1 MGPHYGG
8 GRHLGDRGPNS
19 GAGPTRALRPGIL
32 VVDCPGGQDMTPLK
46 QSLELGLSLCR
57 TCSLAVSRA
66 SLKADRRCP
75 RCQSRIEHRTPFS
88 TEMTLAWLIA
98 GIVFYIPAN
107 LLPVMHTSGLLGEE
121 DSTILGG
128 ILEFWRAG
136 DWDIALLIFIASV
149 AVPFTKFIAIG
160 LLLITVRKNSR
171 WQPHQ
176 RTVLYRIV
184 VALTSALM
192 QFQVLGTAEPRAGI
206 AFFCAVVVVT
216 MLSALSFDPRLIWDR
231 RA

>member
-1 MGPHYGG
+1 M
-8 GRHLGDRGPNS
+8 
-19 GAGPTRALRPGIL
+19 
-32 VVDCPGGQDMTPLK
+32 
-46 QSLELGLSLCR
+46 
-57 TCSLAVSRA
+57 
-66 SLKADRRCP
+66 
-75 RCQSRIEHRTPFS
+75 PFS

-107 LLPVMHTSGLLGEE
+107 LLPVMHTSGLLGEA

-160 LLLITVRKNSR
+160 LLLLTVRKKSR
-171 WQPHQ
+171 WEQHQ
-176 RTVLYRIV
+176 RTVLYRIVEFIGYWSMLDVIV

-192 QFQVLGTAEPRAGI
+192 QFQVLGAAEPRAGI

>member
-1 MGPHYGG
+1 
-8 GRHLGDRGPNS
+8 
-19 GAGPTRALRPGIL
+19 
-32 VVDCPGGQDMTPLK
+32 MTSLK
-46 QSLELGLSLCR
+46 QSLELGVSLCR
-57 TCSLAVSRA
+57 TCGLAVSRA
-66 SLKADRRCP
+66 SLSIDRRCP
-75 RCQSRIEHRTPFS
+75 RCQSQIEHRVPSS
-88 TEMTLAWLIA
+88 TEMTLAWLIS
-98 GIVFYIPAN
+98 GIVLYIPAN
-107 LLPVMHTSGLLGEE
+107 LLPVMHTSGLLGEQ

-160 LLLITVRKNSR
+160 LLLLTVRRDSR
-171 WQPHQ
+171 WQQHQ
-176 RTVLYRIV
+176 RTALYRIVEFIGYWSMLDVIV

-192 QFQVLGTAEPRAGI
+192 QFQVLGTAEPRSGI

-231 RA
+231 RP

>member
-1 MGPHYGG
+1 
-8 GRHLGDRGPNS
+8 
-19 GAGPTRALRPGIL
+19 
-32 VVDCPGGQDMTPLK
+32 MTPLR
-46 QSLELGLSLCR
+46 QALDFGLVLCR
-57 TCSLAVSRA
+57 TCGLAVSHLSVGA
-66 SLKADRRCP
+66 ERRCP
-75 RCQSRIEHRTPFS
+75 RCQSRIAHRTPSS
-88 TEMTLAWLIA
+88 TEMTLGWLIA

-107 LLPVMHTSGLLGEE
+107 LLPVMHTSGLLGET
-121 DSTILGG
+121 DSTIVGG
-128 ILEFWRAG
+128 ILEFWRSG

-160 LLLITVRKNSR
+160 LLLLTVRKNSR
-171 WQPHQ
+171 WEQRQ
-176 RTVLYRIV
+176 RTGLYRIVEFIGYWSMLDVIV

-192 QFQVLGTAEPRAGI
+192 QFEVLGTAEPRAGI

>member
-1 MGPHYGG
+1 MVHCS
-8 GRHLGDRGPNS
+8 R
-19 GAGPTRALRPGIL
+19 
-32 VVDCPGGQDMTPLK
+32 GQDMMPLR
-46 QSLELGLSLCR
+46 QSHELGLTLCR
-57 TCSLAVSRA
+57 ICGLAVLRA
-66 SLKADRRCP
+66 TLGMDRRCP
-75 RCQSRIEHRTPFS
+75 RCRSRIEQRTPSS
-88 TEMTLAWLIA
+88 TEMTLAWLVA
-98 GIVFYIPAN
+98 GMVLYIPAN
-107 LLPVMHTSGLLGEE
+107 LLPVMHTSGLLGDA

-128 ILEFWRAG
+128 ILEFWRSG

-160 LLLITVRKNSR
+160 LLLLTVRKNNS
-171 WQPHQ
+171 WAQHQ
-176 RTVLYRIV
+176 RAALYRIVEFIGYWSMLDVIV

>member
-1 MGPHYGG
+1 
-8 GRHLGDRGPNS
+8 
-19 GAGPTRALRPGIL
+19 
-32 VVDCPGGQDMTPLK
+32 
-46 QSLELGLSLCR
+46 
-57 TCSLAVSRA
+57 
-66 SLKADRRCP
+66 
-75 RCQSRIEHRTPFS
+75 
-88 TEMTLAWLIA
+88 MTLAWLIA

-107 LLPVMHTSGLLGEE
+107 LLPVMHTSGLLGEA

-128 ILEFWRAG
+128 ILEFWRSG

-160 LLLITVRKNSR
+160 LLLFTVRKNSR
-171 WQPHQ
+171 WEQHQ
-176 RTVLYRIV
+176 RTVLYRIVEFIGYWSMLDVIV

-192 QFQVLGTAEPRAGI
+192 QFQVLGAAEPRAGI

-231 RA
+231 RSMSAAHHATFRRRASHAGGSEPTLDSAIGVGGADSRRRHRYFTAHQELGERRVRGSRSAS

>member
-1 MGPHYGG
+1 M
-8 GRHLGDRGPNS
+8 S
-19 GAGPTRALRPGIL
+19 
-32 VVDCPGGQDMTPLK
+32 PLK
-46 QSLELGLSLCR
+46 QSHELGLVLCR
-57 TCSLAVSRA
+57 TCGLAVTRT
-66 SLKADRRCP
+66 SLGAERRCP
-75 RCQSRIEHRTPFS
+75 RCQSRIEHRAPFS

-98 GIVFYIPAN
+98 GMVFYIPAN
-107 LLPVMHTSGLLGEE
+107 LLPVMHTSGLLGEA

-128 ILEFWRAG
+128 IFEFWRAG
-136 DWDIALLIFIASV
+136 DWDIALLIFTASV

-160 LLLITVRKNSR
+160 LLLFTVHKNGR
-171 WQPHQ
+171 WQQRQ

-184 VALTSALM
+184 EFIGYWSMLDVIVVGLTSALM
-192 QFQVLGTAEPRAGI
+192 QFQALGTAEPRMGI

>member
-1 MGPHYGG
+1 
-8 GRHLGDRGPNS
+8 
-19 GAGPTRALRPGIL
+19 
-32 VVDCPGGQDMTPLK
+32 MTALK
-46 QSLELGLSLCR
+46 QSLELGLIRCR
-57 TCSLAVSRA
+57 TCGLAVFRA
-66 SLKADRRCP
+66 YLGVDRRCP
-75 RCQSRIEHRTPFS
+75 RCRSRIEHRTPFS
-88 TEMTLAWLIA
+88 TETTLAWLIA

-128 ILEFWRAG
+128 ILGFWRSG
-136 DWDIALLIFIASV
+136 DWDIAVLIFIASI

-160 LLLITVRKNSR
+160 LLLLTVRKNSR
-171 WQPHQ
+171 WQQHQ
-176 RTVLYRIV
+176 RTVLYRIVEFIGYWSMLDVIV

-192 QFQVLGTAEPRAGI
+192 QFQVLGAAEPRAGI

-231 RA
+231 PA

>member
-1 MGPHYGG
+1 M
-8 GRHLGDRGPNS
+8 
-19 GAGPTRALRPGIL
+19 TVLR
-32 VVDCPGGQDMTPLK
+32 
-46 QSLELGLSLCR
+46 QSLELGLVLCK
-57 TCSLAVSRA
+57 TCGLTVSRA
-66 SLKADRRCP
+66 SLKVDRRCP

-88 TEMTLAWLIA
+88 TELTLAWLIA

-107 LLPVMHTSGLLGEE
+107 LLPVMHTNGLLGEA

-128 ILEFWRAG
+128 IIEFWRSG
-136 DWDIALLIFIASV
+136 DWDIALLIFTASV

-160 LLLITVRKNSR
+160 LLLLTVRKNSR
-171 WQPHQ
+171 WEQHQ
-176 RTVLYRIV
+176 RTVLYRIVEFIGYWSMLDVVV

-192 QFQVLGTAEPRAGI
+192 QFQVLGTAEPRPGI
-206 AFFCAVVVVT
+206 AFFCAVVVAT

>member
-1 MGPHYGG
+1 
-8 GRHLGDRGPNS
+8 
-19 GAGPTRALRPGIL
+19 
-32 VVDCPGGQDMTPLK
+32 VVDCPRDQDMTALR

-57 TCSLAVSRA
+57 TCGLAVSRA
-66 SLKADRRCP
+66 SPEAHQRCP

-98 GIVFYIPAN
+98 GIVLYIPAN
-107 LLPVMHTSGLLGEE
+107 LLPVMHTSGLLGEA

-128 ILEFWRAG
+128 ILEFWQSG

-160 LLLITVRKNSR
+160 LLLLSVRNNSR
-171 WQPHQ
+171 WEQHQ
-176 RTVLYRIV
+176 RTVLYRVVEFIGYWSMLDVIV

-192 QFQVLGTAEPRAGI
+192 QFQVLGTAEPRPGI

>member
-1 MGPHYGG
+1 
-8 GRHLGDRGPNS
+8 
-19 GAGPTRALRPGIL
+19 
-32 VVDCPGGQDMTPLK
+32 MTPLK

-57 TCSLAVSRA
+57 TCGLAVSRA
-66 SLKADRRCP
+66 SLGIDRRCP
-75 RCQSRIEHRTPFS
+75 RCQSRIERRTPFS
-88 TEMTLAWLIA
+88 AEMTLAWLIA

-107 LLPVMHTSGLLGEE
+107 VLPVMHTSGLLGEA

-136 DWDIALLIFIASV
+136 DWDIALLIFTASV

-160 LLLITVRKNSR
+160 LLLFTVRKNSG
-171 WQPHQ
+171 WQQHQ

-184 VALTSALM
+184 EFIGYWSMLDVIVVALTSSLM
-192 QFQVLGTAEPRAGI
+192 QFQKLGTAEPRAGI
-206 AFFCAVVVVT
+206 AFFCAVVIVT

-231 RA
+231 PA